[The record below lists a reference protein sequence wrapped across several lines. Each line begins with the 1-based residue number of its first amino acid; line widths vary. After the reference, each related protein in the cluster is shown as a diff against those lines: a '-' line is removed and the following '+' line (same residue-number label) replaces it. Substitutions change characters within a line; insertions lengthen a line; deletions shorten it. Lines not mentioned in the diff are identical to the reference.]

1 MTIRTLSKLRS
12 FKWDGSFSLLWNQQ
26 YRHGYHLQP
35 AEHRCHEIKHTQEFL
50 VPFLSSHSQFV
61 TLVLK
66 PHSSQLLYLS
76 SLNLQFC
83 ANMSDIKQFVG
94 KSQLSYA
101 PLSILV
107 DAEVW
112 LQWLLYARQEDV
124 FNDNCLYLSWSMQA
138 LNYSVVYVFLCVGK
152 ISLMTVR

>member
-1 MTIRTLSKLRS
+1 
-12 FKWDGSFSLLWNQQ
+12 
-26 YRHGYHLQP
+26 
-35 AEHRCHEIKHTQEFL
+35 
-50 VPFLSSHSQFV
+50 
-61 TLVLK
+61 
-66 PHSSQLLYLS
+66 
-76 SLNLQFC
+76 
-83 ANMSDIKQFVG
+83 MSDIKQFVG